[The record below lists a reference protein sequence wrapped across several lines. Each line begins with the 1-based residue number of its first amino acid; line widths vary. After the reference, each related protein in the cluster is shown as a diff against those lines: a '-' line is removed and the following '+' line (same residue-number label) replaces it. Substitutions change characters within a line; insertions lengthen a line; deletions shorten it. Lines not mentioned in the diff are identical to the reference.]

1 MPLSH
6 KHAKIRGGAGI
17 PFQFL
22 NQNLNQLNFTKHGY
36 WVPNK
41 KEVVYK
47 DVYDKDWNKIRNH
60 IDYYYV
66 LEWNP
71 LPNDPLRQED
81 KEIYKYTVYTE

>member
-1 MPLSH
+1 MANPSGWP
-6 KHAKIRGGAGI
+6 AEANIIGEIEREYEVIDGVY
-17 PFQFL
+17 
-22 NQNLNQLNFTKHGY
+22 TKHGY